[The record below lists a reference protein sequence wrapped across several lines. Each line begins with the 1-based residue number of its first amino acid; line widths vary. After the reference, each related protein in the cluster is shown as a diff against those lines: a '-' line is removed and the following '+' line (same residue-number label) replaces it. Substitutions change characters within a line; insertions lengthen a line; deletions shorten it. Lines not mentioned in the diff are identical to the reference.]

1 MEVKFFT
8 IELQGY
14 YGKIVGRLQF
24 INANKEREESALY
37 NLEELTNVIYNWRNN
52 QLVGSFAIG
61 TTLAKDVGFQLV
73 QKG

>member
-8 IELQGY
+8 IELQVY
-14 YGKIVGRLQF
+14 SGKIVGRLQF
-24 INANKEREESALY
+24 INANKETEQTSLY

-61 TTLAKDVGFQLV
+61 TTLAKDAGFQLV